1 MSNYVY
7 IHIPFCTEIC
17 SYCDFCK
24 RYYNKNIAYKYLQ
37 ALEKE
42 IRQTYKGE
50 IVKTIYIGG
59 GTPSSLSVAQ
69 LEKLF
74 DIIKIFKVSGEC
86 EFTFECNINDLTK
99 EKLKLMHNN
108 KVNRLSIGIQ
118 SFNEK
123 NLKILNRHYTK
134 KDIFEKINLCKSL
147 NFDNINVDLMYALPN
162 ETLLELDEDIDNFL
176 KLDVKHISTYSLILE
191 PNTILSINNTK
202 QVSEDIEYEMYKLIC
217 KKLKKFNHYEIS
229 NFSKEG
235 FASKHNLNYWD
246 NNYYYGFG
254 LGATSYLNDIRYTN
268 TRSMKHYL
276 EGNYILEKNN
286 ISKQEQ
292 MENEMILGLRKIKG
306 VNKYTFYKKYGK
318 MINEVFDI
326 EDLLK
331 HEYLIDD
338 GQNIY
343 VNKKYL
349 YVENSI
355 LVKFLGG

>member
-24 RYYNKNIAYKYLQ
+24 RYYKKNIAHKYLN

-59 GTPSSLSVAQ
+59 GTPSSLSVDQ

-74 DIIKIFKVSGEC
+74 DIIKIFKVSKEC

-99 EKLKLMHNN
+99 EKLQLIHNN

-147 NFDNINVDLMYALPN
+147 NFNNINVDLMYALPN

-176 KLDVKHISTYSLILE
+176 QLDVQHISTYSLILE
-191 PNTILSINNTK
+191 PNTILSINGAK
-202 QVSEDIEYEMYKLIC
+202 QISEDIEYEMYKLIC
-217 KKLKKFNHYEIS
+217 KKLKEFNHYEIS
-229 NFSKEG
+229 NFAKKG

-254 LGATSYLNDIRYTN
+254 LGASSYLNDIRYTN

-276 EGNYILEKNN
+276 DGNYILEKNH